1 MRRPL
6 APTIFAEARC
16 RDRIEVPV
24 LPSYLDRLDGAIT
37 GTVLERRRVTCGC
50 LVTMKDIAFMKIL
63 VVIAHPRENS
73 LTHQAASAF
82 AEAAQANGHEVE
94 FADLVAENFDPVL
107 KAEDEPDW
115 SGRDIDFAED
125 VRREM
130 ERVERNDAT
139 VLFFPVWWWS
149 MPAILKGWIDRVWA
163 QNWAFGSHTYPH
175 AKVLMVGI
183 AGAAENDYRK
193 RGYDIALRT
202 QLKVGILDYCSVKE
216 GKVEILYGSLEGEA
230 QAAAIISSAKD
241 LGAKF

>member
-1 MRRPL
+1 MP
-6 APTIFAEARC
+6 A
-16 RDRIEVPV
+16 
-24 LPSYLDRLDGAIT
+24 LPSYLDRLDSAIN
-37 GTVLERRRVTCGC
+37 GTVVERYRIACGR
-50 LVTMKDIAFMKIL
+50 LVTMKDIAVMKIL
-63 VVIAHPRENS
+63 VVIAHPRQNS
-73 LTHQAASAF
+73 LTHQAARAF

-115 SGRDIDFAED
+115 SGQDIDFAAD

-163 QNWAFGSHTYPH
+163 QNWAFGNQTYPH
-175 AKVLMVGI
+175 AKVSMVGI
-183 AGAAENDYRK
+183 AGATEDDYRK
-193 RGYDIALRT
+193 RGYDIAFRT

-216 GKVEILYGSLEGEA
+216 GKVELLFGSLEGEA

-241 LGAKF
+241 LGARF

>member
-1 MRRPL
+1 MQ
-6 APTIFAEARC
+6 
-16 RDRIEVPV
+16 
-24 LPSYLDRLDGAIT
+24 
-37 GTVLERRRVTCGC
+37 
-50 LVTMKDIAFMKIL
+50 IL

-73 LTHQAASAF
+73 LTHQAGRAF
-82 AEAAQANGHEVE
+82 AEAARANGHEVE

-163 QNWAFGSHTYPH
+163 QNWAFGNQTYPH
-175 AKVLMVGI
+175 AKVSMVGI
-183 AGAAENDYRK
+183 AGATEDDYRK
-193 RGYDIALRT
+193 RGYDIAMRT

-216 GKVEILYGSLEGEA
+216 GKVELLYGSLEGEA
-230 QAAAIISSAKD
+230 QAAAIISNAKD
-241 LGAKF
+241 LGARF